1 MGHTETLTENVKKRL
16 AGGGTC
22 TIKTVRLFGE
32 TGRQG
37 EMSRD
42 I

>member
-1 MGHTETLTENVKKRL
+1 MGHTETLTENVVKRL

-22 TIKTVRLFGE
+22 TVKIVRLFGE

-37 EMSRD
+37 EMGRN